1 MAEGVVADCDLSVES
16 QSEILT
22 PDIGKQT
29 FSLIV
34 LRSFITIL
42 LIELLF

>member
-1 MAEGVVADCDLSVES
+1 MAEGVVAECDPSVES

-34 LRSFITIL
+34 LRSFIAIS
-42 LIELLF
+42 LIELSF